1 MISTAVVWS
10 VMRRPSL
17 WGTALVQLVR
27 LAPTGW
33 WRRWPFLPRP
43 SAEYMDF
50 RYVTQYGGP
59 HGAPQAPIRT
69 EDVLDYLTWCK
80 EWNHTR

>member
-1 MISTAVVWS
+1 MMSAAVVWG
-10 VMRRPSL
+10 VLRRPSL
-17 WGTALVQLVR
+17 WATAVVQLLR

-50 RYVTQYGGP
+50 RYVTQYGGD
-59 HGAPQAPIRT
+59 HGQALSSVRS
-69 EDVLDYLTWCK
+69 EDVLDYLRWCK
-80 EWNHTR
+80 EWNQTR